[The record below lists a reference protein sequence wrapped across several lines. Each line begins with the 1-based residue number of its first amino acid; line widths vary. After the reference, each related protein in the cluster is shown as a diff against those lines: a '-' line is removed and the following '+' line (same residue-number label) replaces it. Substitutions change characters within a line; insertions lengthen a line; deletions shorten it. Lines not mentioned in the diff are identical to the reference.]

1 VVTRRAETLAASFRF
16 ASAGLR
22 YLFTTQ
28 RNARVQTGAGAVAVV
43 LGALLRISRVEWAIL
58 TLTIALVLIL
68 EALNSAIEAT
78 VDLVTSDYHP
88 LAKVAKDLA
97 AGAVW
102 LMALTSLVIGA
113 ILFLPRLLALLP
125 VSR

>member
-1 VVTRRAETLAASFRF
+1 VTRRAGPLLDSFRY

-28 RNARVQTGAGAVAVV
+28 RNARIQAGVGGIALL
-43 LGALLRISRVEWAIL
+43 LGATLRISRTEWAIL
-58 TLTIALVLIL
+58 VLLIALVLVL

-78 VDLVTSDYHP
+78 VNLVTSEYHP
-88 LAKVAKDLA
+88 LAKIAKDVA

-102 LMALTSLVIGA
+102 LLALASVVIGA
-113 ILFLPRLLALLP
+113 IIFLPRLLAL
-125 VSR
+125 VMGGR

>member
-1 VVTRRAETLAASFRF
+1 VTRRAETFAASFRY

-22 YLFTTQ
+22 HLFATQ
-28 RNARVQTGAGAVAVV
+28 RNARVQAAAGVAA
-43 LGALLRISRVEWAIL
+43 LGLAAFLRLSRGEWAIL
-58 TLTIALVLIL
+58 TLTIALVLTL
-68 EALNSAIEAT
+68 EAINSAIEAT
-78 VDLVTSDYHP
+78 VDLVTSEYHP

-102 LMALTSLVIGA
+102 LMALASVAIGA
-113 ILFLPRLLALLP
+113 ILFGPRLLALLP

>member
-1 VVTRRAETLAASFRF
+1 MTRRAESLRDSFRY

-28 RNARVQTGAGAVAVV
+28 RNARVQASVGATALL
-43 LGALLRISRVEWAIL
+43 LGVLLRISRAEWAL
-58 TLTIALVLIL
+58 LVLLIALVLVL

-78 VDLVTSDYHP
+78 VDLVTSEYHP
-88 LAKVAKDLA
+88 LAKIAKDVA

-102 LMALTSLVIGA
+102 LLALASVVIGA
-113 ILFLPRLLALLP
+113 IIFLPRLLAL
-125 VSR
+125 VGIGR

>member
-1 VVTRRAETLAASFRF
+1 MTRRAGAFLDSFRY

-28 RNARVQTGAGAVAVV
+28 RNARVQASVGAAALL
-43 LGALLRISRVEWAIL
+43 LGATLRISRAEWAVL
-58 TLTIALVLIL
+58 VLLIALILVL

-78 VDLVTSDYHP
+78 VDLVTSEYHP
-88 LAKVAKDLA
+88 LAKIAKDLA

-102 LMALTSLVIGA
+102 LLALASVAIGA
-113 ILFLPRLLALLP
+113 IIFLPRLLALVP
-125 VSR
+125 GGR

>member
-1 VVTRRAETLAASFRF
+1 MTRRAGSLLDSFRY

-28 RNARVQTGAGAVAVV
+28 RNARVQASVGAAALL
-43 LGALLRISRVEWAIL
+43 LGATLRISRVEWAVL
-58 TLTIALVLIL
+58 VLLIALVLVL

-78 VDLVTSDYHP
+78 VDLVTSEYHP
-88 LAKVAKDLA
+88 LAKIAKDLA

-102 LMALTSLVIGA
+102 LLALASVAIGA
-113 ILFLPRLLALLP
+113 IIFLPRLLALVP
-125 VSR
+125 GGR

>member
-1 VVTRRAETLAASFRF
+1 VTRRANTLAASFRY
-16 ASAGLR
+16 ATAGLR
-22 YLFTTQ
+22 LLFTSQ
-28 RNARVQTGAGAVAVV
+28 RNARVQAGAGAAAI
-43 LGALLRISRVEWAIL
+43 ALAAFLRISRVEWAIL
-58 TLTIALVLIL
+58 TLTIALVLVL

-78 VDLVTSDYHP
+78 VDLVTSEYHP

-102 LMALTSLVIGA
+102 LMALTSLVDGA
-113 ILFLPRLLALLP
+113 ILFIPRLLALLP

>member
-1 VVTRRAETLAASFRF
+1 MTQRAETLASSFRY
-16 ASAGLR
+16 ATAGLR
-22 YLFTTQ
+22 YLFATQ
-28 RNARVQTGAGAVAVV
+28 RNARVQAGAGLVAIG
-43 LGALLRISRVEWAIL
+43 LGAFLRLSRVEWAVL
-58 TLTIALVLIL
+58 TLTIAMVLCL

-78 VDLVTSDYHP
+78 VDLVTADYHP

-102 LMALTSLVIGA
+102 LMALSSLAIGA
-113 ILFLPRLLALLP
+113 LLFLPRLLALLP